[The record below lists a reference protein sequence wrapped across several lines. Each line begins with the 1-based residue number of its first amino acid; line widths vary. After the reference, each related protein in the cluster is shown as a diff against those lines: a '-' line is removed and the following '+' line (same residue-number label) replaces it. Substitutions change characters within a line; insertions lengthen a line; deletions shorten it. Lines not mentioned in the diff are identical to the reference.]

1 MIKYSLSLIND
12 MEVLLD
18 SNFIISCVKR
28 KIDFISELEALGFK
42 VIIPREILQ
51 ELKDLRL
58 GVSHDERMAIDIGT
72 GIIEKAKL
80 KKIKIGGQKVDDALI
95 DYGNKGAYIASLD
108 AYIKRSVPN
117 KVTISSA
124 GNKLQIERS

>member
-1 MIKYSLSLIND
+1 

-18 SNFIISCVKR
+18 TNFIISCVKK
-28 KIDFISELEALGFK
+28 KIDFISELEEFGFK
-42 VIIPREILQ
+42 IIIPREVLQ

-58 GVSHDERMAIDIGT
+58 NVSHDERMAIDIGT
-72 GIIEKAKL
+72 GILEKSKA
-80 KKIKIGGQKVDDALI
+80 KKIKIGGQKVDDSLI
-95 DYGNKGAYIASLD
+95 EYGKNGAYIASLD

-117 KVTISSA
+117 KVTINAA